1 MPDSSKAG
9 QTDEPIGEV
18 NRETKNS
25 RHFDIDT
32 DRIQGNDPAK
42 LSGFSGCLLDGYRI
56 QGYKDRT
63 RLPPWRAVGR
73 SQASYPGLETFS
85 TNTIPRPLLDRNPA
99 IG

>member
-63 RLPPWRAVGR
+63 RLPLRECAVTIWAATWR
-73 SQASYPGLETFS
+73 SQHKIF
-85 TNTIPRPLLDRNPA
+85 
-99 IG
+99 